1 MRSFRWCRIR
11 VATHQACT
19 RFAWRARRMDRSCSS
34 VGTGGPAPAQSRSTA
49 ARTESTCYWPTRAG
63 ILFYGCW
70 CRTIP
75 KLREDEME
83 RTPRFAVAALGAV
96 TLSTVV
102 GASQHPRATGPI
114 PLNGQTAVAVTW
126 HFDSLPAGQPPAG
139 FSFGH
144 TGGGRVGHWIVQ
156 SASDAPSPPNVL
168 AQVDSDRT
176 DYRFP
181 VAAALSPSFTDGSVS
196 VKCKPVSGHVDRA
209 CGLVFR
215 YGDENNYYLTRANA
229 LEDNV
234 RFYYV
239 KNGRRIQLANWSGK
253 VTSGAWHE
261 LRVEFQGDHVEVYW
275 DGTKRIDA
283 HDHTFS
289 GSGRVGVWTKADSYT
304 LFDDLTARPLG
315 S

>member
-1 MRSFRWCRIR
+1 MRLQ
-11 VATHQACT
+11 VQ
-19 RFAWRARRMDRSCSS
+19 
-34 VGTGGPAPAQSRSTA
+34 
-49 ARTESTCYWPTRAG
+49 TEP
-63 ILFYGCW
+63 
-70 CRTIP
+70 
-75 KLREDEME
+75 
-83 RTPRFAVAALGAV
+83 
-96 TLSTVV
+96 
-102 GASQHPRATGPI
+102 
-114 PLNGQTAVAVTW
+114 AVTW
-126 HFDSLPAGQPPAG
+126 HFDSMTAGQAPAG
-139 FSFGH
+139 FSFGR

-156 SASDAPSPPNVL
+156 SAPDAPSLPNVL

-181 VAAALSPSFTDGSVS
+181 VAAALSPSFTDGSLS

-215 YGDENNYYLTRANA
+215 YQDDNNYYLTRANA

-253 VTSGAWHE
+253 VTSGVWHE
-261 LRVEFQGDHVEVYW
+261 LRVDFQGDHVEVYW

-289 GSGRVGVWTKADSYT
+289 GPGRVGVWT
-304 LFDDLTARPLG
+304 
-315 S
+315 

>member
-1 MRSFRWCRIR
+1 
-11 VATHQACT
+11 
-19 RFAWRARRMDRSCSS
+19 
-34 VGTGGPAPAQSRSTA
+34 
-49 ARTESTCYWPTRAG
+49 
-63 ILFYGCW
+63 
-70 CRTIP
+70 
-75 KLREDEME
+75 ME
-83 RTPRFAVAALGAV
+83 RTPRFAVTGLGVV
-96 TLSTVV
+96 TLSIVFGV
-102 GASQHPRATGPI
+102 PRNPSATEPAR
-114 PLNGQTAVAVTW
+114 PSGQTAPAVIW

-139 FSFGH
+139 FSFGR
-144 TGGGRVGHWIVQ
+144 TGGGRVGRWIVQ
-156 SASDAPSPPNVL
+156 SAPDAPSPPNVL

-253 VTSGAWHE
+253 VTSSVWHE
-261 LRVEFQGDHVEVYW
+261 LRVDFQGDHVEVYW

-283 HDHTFS
+283 HDRTFS
-289 GSGRVGVWTKADSYT
+289 GPGRVGVWTKADSYT